1 MEQRTDPATP
11 EELSQFAQE
20 LICGCALIAT
30 PEELSQFALIA
41 ELERADRRD
50 NAIRFAQARRRRDN
64 AIQFFLNLARE
75 QVDLSEDDSP
85 VFCDTRYSFSP
96 GYWKTHV
103 VSVLMHIH
111 TCLYVLQLEQFQI
124 QSINFK
130 FAGWCKCTFWGFAQR
145 QRLIYF
151 GLVI

>member
-1 MEQRTDPATP
+1 MGKRGFKRVAMMLGLHRHNLRLKAKKSRLLMEQRTDP
-11 EELSQFAQE
+11 
-20 LICGCALIAT
+20 AT

-96 GYWKTHV
+96 GY
-103 VSVLMHIH
+103 
-111 TCLYVLQLEQFQI
+111 
-124 QSINFK
+124 
-130 FAGWCKCTFWGFAQR
+130 
-145 QRLIYF
+145 
-151 GLVI
+151 